1 MEMFGSKNSYPFRAT
16 LVSFLLAIMISMA
29 APAVPQDGR
38 FEEIVVNFDIP
49 KLINTDISVQYDVQT
64 IYLPLLEV
72 FRLLEANCV
81 PDHEAGRIHGYIVSP
96 QDSFSI
102 DLKQGLIRSQGTESV
117 LPPDEYLYN
126 GNELYLDID
135 LMARLFKLVMQFDF
149 SKLQVRMTLNQEF
162 PAYQKLKR
170 RLAQQKL
177 LDKKEEIKE
186 TYPLPFHYENLN
198 GGVADWMIS
207 TTPLGSRRTHYF
219 SLGLGGMLLG
229 GDITVS
235 GNGDTRNGVDSK
247 QLRYNWHYYLDHNR
261 YLTQAELGA
270 VFAGGIFSRRLD
282 GLLLTNKPQVR
293 RKYFQTIKLSGY
305 LSEGWEVELYIDHR
319 LTDFTYAD
327 RTGEYN
333 FNVDIFY
340 GASSITLKMYR
351 PNGEFRTE

>member
-1 MEMFGSKNSYPFRAT
+1 MEMFGSKNSDPFRAT

-49 KLINTDISVQYDVQT
+49 KLINTDISVQYDGQT

-149 SKLQVRMTLNQEF
+149 SKLQVSMTLNQEF
-162 PAYQKLKR
+162 PAYQNLR
-170 RLAQQKL
+170 E
-177 LDKKEEIKE
+177 D
-186 TYPLPFHYENLN
+186 LP
-198 GGVADWMIS
+198 
-207 TTPLGSRRTHYF
+207 SRNYWIR
-219 SLGLGGMLLG
+219 
-229 GDITVS
+229 
-235 GNGDTRNGVDSK
+235 
-247 QLRYNWHYYLDHNR
+247 
-261 YLTQAELGA
+261 
-270 VFAGGIFSRRLD
+270 
-282 GLLLTNKPQVR
+282 R
-293 RKYFQTIKLSGY
+293 RKSKRPTRCRFIMSI
-305 LSEGWEVELYIDHR
+305 SM
-319 LTDFTYAD
+319 AASP
-327 RTGEYN
+327 TG
-333 FNVDIFY
+333 
-340 GASSITLKMYR
+340 
-351 PNGEFRTE
+351 